1 MSFKSMIGR
10 VQLRQMRNN
19 MEPAVVAFPAS
30 LVKPKHILVCLPG
43 SLRELTLL
51 KQFLPSIKEMF
62 KGAEISLLALPGV
75 RVYDMYPRKGFHIL
89 SPSADQITWAGLPKK
104 SYVKT
109 LQDFKFD
116 LILDLNL
123 ESNLFISGILLN
135 FPAAVRIG
143 RGNHLGEPYYNLE
156 IKTRYLRDERN
167 IYRSMLRTISTIQN
181 ATKAPQIGKQ
191 K

>member
-1 MSFKSMIGR
+1 MK
-10 VQLRQMRNN
+10 NN
-19 MEPAVVAFPAS
+19 MEPEVVVFPES

-51 KQFLPSIKEMF
+51 KQFLPGIKEMF
-62 KGAEISLLALPGV
+62 KAAEISLLALPGV

-89 SPSADQITWAGLPKK
+89 SPTGDQMTWAGLPKK

-109 LQDFKFD
+109 LQEFKFD

-123 ESNLFISGILLN
+123 VSNLFTSGILLN

-143 RGNHLGEPYYNLE
+143 RGNYLGEPYYNLE

-167 IYRSMLRTISTIQN
+167 IYRSMLRTLSMIKN
-181 ATKAPQIGKQ
+181 ATKASRVGKQ
-191 K
+191 N